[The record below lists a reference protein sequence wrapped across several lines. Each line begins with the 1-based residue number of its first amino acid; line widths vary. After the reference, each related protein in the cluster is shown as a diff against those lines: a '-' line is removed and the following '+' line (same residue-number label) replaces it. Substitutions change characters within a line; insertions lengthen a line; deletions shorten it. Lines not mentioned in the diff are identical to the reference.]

1 MKRIGWALLAAAV
14 LVLASNCKGL
24 KENDCIDSSIR
35 FSDRVEVMI
44 GDSLLDL
51 EAVNFRTP
59 GLFFLLDTTKCLP
72 CEYEMLYNF
81 ESYYPETGIDDSISF
96 SVIVTPRSDYSARV
110 DYLNSINKYN
120 FPILTDK
127 SKTFYSKNDFFNVSN
142 DEFKYIYVFDE
153 NKLAILSLPEQKLTY
168 NIQAVCEYFESRFN

>member
-1 MKRIGWALLAAAV
+1 MRRTGSALLAAV
-14 LVLASNCKGL
+14 LVLATGCKGL
-24 KENDCIDSSIR
+24 KDKDCIDSSIR

-51 EAVNFRTP
+51 KAVNFRTP

-96 SVIVTPRSDYSARV
+96 SVIVTPRSDYTAKV

-127 SKTFYSKNDFFNVSN
+127 SKTFYSKNDFFNVSD
-142 DEFKYIYVFDE
+142 DEFQYIYVFNE

-168 NIQAVCEYFESRFN
+168 NIKAVCEYFESRFN